1 MKESIW
7 GYMIIV
13 LGVLA
18 IGVIWFMA
26 NVTRT
31 DQHNFY
37 LLRETVEASMLDAVD
52 LSIYRETGEI
62 EINETMFIE
71 SFLRRFANNADLSNT
86 YVIEIYDISTKPP
99 KVSMRISSATTNS
112 STGEIIEFD
121 MVNNIDAILET
132 TYTIK

>member
-1 MKESIW
+1 MKVAFW
-7 GYMIIV
+7 GIGIIV
-13 LGVLA
+13 LGIL
-18 IGVIWFMA
+18 GVILINLFG
-26 NVTRT
+26 NITVTNQLNYT
-31 DQHNFY
+31 TMKNA
-37 LLRETVEASMLDAVD
+37 VEASMLDAVD

-112 STGEIIEFD
+112 SAGEIIEFD

>member
-1 MKESIW
+1 MKESMW
-7 GYMIIV
+7 GYMVIV

-18 IGVIWFMA
+18 IGVIWFIA
-26 NVTRT
+26 NTTRT
-31 DQHNFY
+31 DQHNFN

-62 EINETMFIE
+62 EINEAMFIE
-71 SFLRRFANNADLSNT
+71 SFLRRFADNADLSNT
-86 YVIEIYDISTKPP
+86 YVIEIYDINTKPP
-99 KVSMRISSATTNS
+99 KVSMRISSSTNTTT
-112 STGEIIEFD
+112 TGEFMEFD

>member
-7 GYMIIV
+7 GYMVIV

-26 NVTRT
+26 NTTRT

-71 SFLRRFANNADLSNT
+71 SFLRRFADNADLSNT

-99 KVSMRISSATTNS
+99 KVSMRISSSTTTTATR
-112 STGEIIEFD
+112 EIIEFD
-121 MVNNIDAILET
+121 MINNIDAILET

>member
-1 MKESIW
+1 MW
-7 GYMIIV
+7 GYMVIV

-18 IGVIWFMA
+18 IGVIWFIA
-26 NVTRT
+26 NTTRT
-31 DQHNFY
+31 DQHNFN

-62 EINETMFIE
+62 EINEAMFIE
-71 SFLRRFANNADLSNT
+71 SFLRRFADNADLSNT
-86 YVIEIYDISTKPP
+86 YVIEIYDINTKPP
-99 KVSMRISSATTNS
+99 KVSMRISSSTNTTT
-112 STGEIIEFD
+112 TGEFMEFD

>member
-1 MKESIW
+1 MKESMW
-7 GYMIIV
+7 GYMVIV

-18 IGVIWFMA
+18 IGVIWFIA
-26 NVTRT
+26 NTTRT
-31 DQHNFY
+31 DQHNFN

-71 SFLRRFANNADLSNT
+71 SFLRRFADNADLSNT
-86 YVIEIYDISTKPP
+86 YVIEIYDINTKPP
-99 KVSMRISSATTNS
+99 KVSMRISSSTTTTA
-112 STGEIIEFD
+112 TGELVEFD

>member
-112 STGEIIEFD
+112 SAGEIIEFD

>member
-1 MKESIW
+1 MKESMW
-7 GYMIIV
+7 GYMVIV

-18 IGVIWFMA
+18 IGVIWFIA
-26 NVTRT
+26 NSTRT
-31 DQHNFY
+31 DQHNFN

-52 LSIYRETGEI
+52 LSIYRETGEV

-71 SFLRRFANNADLSNT
+71 SFLRRFADNADLSNM

-99 KVSMRISSATTNS
+99 KVSMKISSTANTT
-112 STGEIIEFD
+112 STGEILEFD